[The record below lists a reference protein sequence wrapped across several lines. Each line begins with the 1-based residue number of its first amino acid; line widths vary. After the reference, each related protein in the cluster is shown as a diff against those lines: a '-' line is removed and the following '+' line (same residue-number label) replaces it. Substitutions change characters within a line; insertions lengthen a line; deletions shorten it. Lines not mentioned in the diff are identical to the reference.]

1 MDIARLIRIIG
12 KTKQNATREEINLGT
27 PVVHPAIC
35 HMIDVA
41 LVAKELLS
49 AMPHAQKKWLSRFLS
64 CSDDQTENWLLFLV
78 ALHDFGKI
86 SPGFQRKCARHIQG
100 RNTKDISDY
109 CKNLLSELKQRGFS
123 FSPIGELEE
132 TDHGRITFETLP
144 DLWGAAHPLVSFA
157 MARMLGGHHG
167 KFPADRAI
175 QHRRLAGD
183 GIWNETRK
191 DAIELLLSLF
201 EVSEEEFAFVG
212 HEFLEAPFLM
222 FLAGLTSVS
231 DWIGSDVDRFSF
243 VGVPDDDFDLSK
255 YFKKREKVAQEAI
268 NQLNLDH
275 PPLRPGKSKF
285 ADLFPFSP
293 NFCQKAALEVAA
305 NLDSTSVIIIETPMG
320 SGKTEAALSIAD
332 KWIRQC
338 GAGGL
343 YYALPT
349 QATGNKMFKRIKK
362 FLLEHPGVHE
372 TELHLLHGFSDLQ
385 EDYAELKL
393 SSIHGEG
400 SDSNISAHEWFTN
413 RKRGLLSHFA
423 VGTVDQALMAVLQ
436 VRHMF
441 VRLFG
446 LAGKVVVI
454 DEVHAYDTYTSTLL
468 DRLLAW
474 LSALGTPAILLS
486 ATLPAKRRNELLL
499 AYARPQKPLPGTHY
513 PSVCGIDKS
522 GSVTSHNI
530 PDAPEQC
537 FKLRAIPKDENWKDL
552 VKQILSSLLEEGGC
566 AACIMNTVAE
576 AQQLFTYLKQKLPFQ
591 EDTRYILFHARFP
604 ARQKMKI
611 EEEIDFLFG
620 PGKDEVQ
627 PNSNRPGRA
636 VVIAT
641 QVLEQSLD
649 VDFDW
654 MLTDLAPID
663 LMLQRAGR
671 LHRHRKNDSSRPSS
685 LSSAALC
692 YLTPD
697 LSVTQPD
704 FGDSEKIYEPAVLLK
719 TALSIKD
726 GMQVKLPDSLQD
738 DSLIEC
744 VYGPDSANCPEHL
757 ITTLEDWERQA
768 RWTDNDITFEA
779 RKYAVPAP
787 EAGEDGDELLRDL
800 AASTDDELIPASVRN
815 QTRLARPS
823 ITVIILYRNNGRLFL
838 TFDYSEPLDI
848 TRRPDRQLIRRLMG
862 NSISIS
868 NPIWYEYFSEQPV
881 YEPWEKTP
889 LLRYCRPAV
898 FDDLK
903 LRDGKKKLRI
913 DPELGVV
920 F

>member
-12 KTKQNATREEINLGT
+12 KTKQDATRQEINLTT

-49 AMPHAQKKWLSRFLS
+49 AMPHAQKRWLRRFFS
-64 CSDDQTENWLLFLV
+64 CPDDQTENWLLFFG
-78 ALHDFGKI
+78 ALHDLGKI

-109 CKNLLSELKQRGFS
+109 CKNMLSKLKQKGFP

-144 DLWGAAHPLVSFA
+144 DLWSTAHPSVSFA

-167 KFPADRAI
+167 KFPEDRAV

-183 GIWNETRK
+183 VIWNKTRK

-201 EVSEEEFAFVG
+201 EVSEEEFPFVG

-231 DWIGSDVDRFSF
+231 DWIGSDVERFSF

-255 YFKKREKVAQEAI
+255 YLKKREKVAQEAI
-268 NQLNLDH
+268 SQLNLDH
-275 PPLRPGKSKF
+275 PPLWPGKSKF

-305 NLDSTSVIIIETPMG
+305 KLDSTSLIIIETPMG
-320 SGKTEAALSIAD
+320 SGKTEAALAIAD

-499 AYARPQKPLPGTHY
+499 AYARPQKSLPSTRY
-513 PSVCGIDKS
+513 PSVCGIDNS
-522 GSVTSHNI
+522 GSVISHNI

-537 FKLRAIPKDENWKDL
+537 FKLRAITKDENWKDL

-576 AQQLFTYLKQKLPFQ
+576 AQKQFEYLKQELSFQ
-591 EDTRYILFHARFP
+591 GDTIFILFHARLP
-604 ARQKMKI
+604 ARQKMEI

-654 MLTDLAPID
+654 MLTDLAPVD

-671 LHRHRKNDSSRPSS
+671 LHRHRKNDYSRPSS
-685 LSSAALC
+685 LSSAELC
-692 YLTPD
+692 YLNPN

-704 FGDSEKIYEPAVLLK
+704 FGDNEKIYEPAVLLK

-726 GMQVKLPDSLQD
+726 GMQIKLPDSLQEN
-738 DSLIEC
+738 SLIER
-744 VYGPDSANCPEHL
+744 VYGLGVDCPEHL
-757 ITTLEDWERQA
+757 QTTLEDWEMLA

-787 EAGEDGDELLRDL
+787 EPGEDGDELLRDL

-823 ITVIILYRNNGRLFL
+823 ITIIILYRNNGSLFL

-848 TRRPDRQLIRRLMG
+848 VRRPGRQLIRLLMG

-868 NPIWYEYFSEQPV
+868 NPVWYEYFCEQPV
-881 YEPWEKTP
+881 HKPWEKTP

-903 LRDGKKKLRI
+903 LKDGKRKLRI
-913 DPELGVV
+913 DPELGVI